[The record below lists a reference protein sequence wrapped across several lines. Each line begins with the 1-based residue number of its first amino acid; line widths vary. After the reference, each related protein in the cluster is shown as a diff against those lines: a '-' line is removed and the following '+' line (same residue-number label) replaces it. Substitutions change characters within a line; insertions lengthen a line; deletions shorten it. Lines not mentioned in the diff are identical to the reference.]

1 MVDFSKRRASLFDGV
16 DADAF
21 LIADLDRILPK
32 EIDAVSLRYL
42 TGYAGEGVLL
52 VLPKEALLL
61 TDGRYLES
69 AQHEVPDLPLEPAT
83 FDYMDELASAIHARG
98 IKRIAVAGWRISYSL
113 VERLRGVTGIEVVA
127 LEDPVKALRAVKD
140 TQEIALIREAIRISE
155 ESLTTLL
162 DEIKIGMDETEVAFR
177 LECIIREKGDGPP
190 SFVGLSSGENTSIQH
205 YRPGRRALKQGDF
218 LLIDFGA
225 QYKGYN
231 ADITRTFAVGEPS
244 AKMQEIYDV
253 VLRANCA
260 GIEALQPE
268 TSGRLCDTAAREVV
282 AASPYDESCFGPV
295 GHGIGLEVHEAPVL
309 SQRTTDILKP
319 GMVVTVE
326 PGIYIPGFGGVR
338 IEDDVLVTDDGYEIL
353 TSFPKDRLIE
363 VG

>member
-1 MVDFSKRRASLFDGV
+1 MIDFAKRRAALFDGA

-21 LIADLDRILPK
+21 LIADLDRILPTK
-32 EIDAVSLRYL
+32 IDAVSLRYL
-42 TGYAGEGVLL
+42 TGYTGEGILL

-61 TDGRYLES
+61 TDGRYLEQ

-83 FDYMDELASAIHARG
+83 FDYMDELAAAVRARG
-98 IKRIAVAGWRISYSL
+98 IRRIAVAGRRISYALMETLRSVIG
-113 VERLRGVTGIEVVA
+113 VEIVA
-127 LEDPVKALRAVKD
+127 LEDPVKELRSVKD
-140 TQEIALIREAIRISE
+140 AQEIALIREAIRISE
-155 ESLTTLL
+155 ESLTGLL
-162 DEIKIGMDETEVAFR
+162 DEIRIGMDETEVAFC
-177 LECIIREKGDGPP
+177 LECLMREKGDGPP
-190 SFVGLSSGENTSIQH
+190 SFVGLSSGENTSVQH
-205 YRPGRRALKQGDF
+205 YRPGRRALKRGDF

-225 QYKGYN
+225 QHKGYS

-244 AKMQEIYDV
+244 AKMREIYDV

-260 GIEALQPE
+260 GIEALKPG
-268 TSGRLCDTAAREVV
+268 TSARLCDTAAREVV
-282 AASPYDESCFGPV
+282 AASSYDESCFGPV

-309 SQRTTDILKP
+309 SQRTTETLRP

-338 IEDDVLVTDDGYEIL
+338 IEDDVLITDDGYEVL
-353 TSFPKDRLIE
+353 TGFPKDRLIE

>member
-1 MVDFSKRRASLFDGV
+1 MVDFAKRRASLFDGV

-32 EIDAVSLRYL
+32 KIDAVSLRYL

-52 VLPKEALLL
+52 VLPKEVLLL
-61 TDGRYLES
+61 TDGRYLER

-83 FDYMDELASAIHARG
+83 FDYMDELAAVIHARG

-113 VERLRGVTGIEVVA
+113 VEKLRRVTGIEVVT
-127 LEDPVKALRAVKD
+127 LEDPVKALRSVKD
-140 TQEIALIREAIRISE
+140 AQEIALIREAIRISE
-155 ESLTTLL
+155 ESLTNLL
-162 DEIKIGMDETEVAFR
+162 DEIKIGMGETEVAFR

-205 YRPGRRALKQGDF
+205 YRPGRRTLERGDF

-244 AKMQEIYDV
+244 AKMQKIYDV

-260 GIEALQPE
+260 GIEALQPG
-268 TSGRLCDTAAREVV
+268 TSGRLCDTAARGVV

-295 GHGIGLEVHEAPVL
+295 GHGVGLEVHEAPVL
-309 SQRTTDILKP
+309 SQRTTDTLKP

-326 PGIYIPGFGGVR
+326 PGIYIPDFGGVR
-338 IEDDVLVTDDGYEIL
+338 IEDDVLITDDGYEIL